1 MWIFVYI
8 AFFLAAIFS
17 YASSQGDSGATEIKI
32 SASEEIKQYK
42 AFMTAADQYFSDSD
56 RIALKRLYWQDI
68 KVSAPSGMNMADMRS
83 SWYVIKGDDGAWSA
97 CTDISEEAMASI
109 AQLFPDA
116 ESGPKIQ
123 KKENF
128 YAVGD
133 AEVAE
138 SATLLC
144 RM

>member
-8 AFFLAAIFS
+8 AFFLAAILS
-17 YASSQGDSGATEIKI
+17 YVSSQGDSGASEIRI
-32 SASEEIKQYK
+32 SASDEIKQYK
-42 AFMTAADQYFSDSD
+42 AFMTAADHYFSDRG
-56 RIALKRLYWQDI
+56 RITMKKLYWQDI
-68 KVSAPSGMNMADMRS
+68 KVSAPSGMDMADMRS
-83 SWYVIKGDDGAWSA
+83 SWYVIKGEEGAWSA

-109 AQLFPDA
+109 AQLFPDS

-123 KKENF
+123 KSENF

-133 AEVAE
+133 AEISE

>member
-8 AFFLAAIFS
+8 TFFLAAIVS
-17 YASSQGDSGATEIKI
+17 YASSQGDSGASEIKI
-32 SASEEIKQYK
+32 SSSEEIKQYK
-42 AFMTAADQYFSDSD
+42 AFITTADHYFSDRD
-56 RIALKRLYWQDI
+56 RITMKKLYWRDI

-83 SWYVIKGDDGAWSA
+83 SWYVIKGEDGAWSA

-123 KKENF
+123 KSENF

-133 AEVAE
+133 AEIAE

-144 RM
+144 RL

>member
-8 AFFLAAIFS
+8 AFFLAAILS
-17 YASSQGDSGATEIKI
+17 YASSQGDSGASEIKI

-42 AFMTAADQYFSDSD
+42 AFMTAADHYFSDSD
-56 RIALKRLYWQDI
+56 RIALKRLYWRDI
-68 KVSAPSGMNMADMRS
+68 KVSAPSGMNTADMRS
-83 SWYVIKGDDGAWSA
+83 SWYVIKGEDGAWSA
-97 CTDISEEAMASI
+97 CTEISEEAMANI

-116 ESGPKIQ
+116 ESRPKIQ
-123 KKENF
+123 KRENF

-133 AEVAE
+133 QEIAE

-144 RM
+144 SM